1 MKTKQGVHIHNL
13 VFETILGILE
23 FERLKPQKISV
34 DLDLFYT
41 QLPSKAY
48 LDYMEIQELI
58 QKMMQEKQ
66 YLLIEDALKDLSHA
80 LKTRYSGISELYLKI
95 SKLEISP
102 NSQVGASVKICYE
115 NNLKFR
121 TSFYH

>member
-13 VFETILGILE
+13 VFEAILGILE

-48 LDYMEIQELI
+48 LDYIKIQELI
-58 QKMMQEKQ
+58 EKMMQEKQ
-66 YLLIEDALKDLSHA
+66 YLLIEDALKDLSHV
-80 LKTRYSGISELYLKI
+80 LKTHYNEISELYLKI

-102 NSQVGASVKICYE
+102 NSQVGASVKIRYE
-115 NNLKFR
+115 NNL
-121 TSFYH
+121 

>member
-1 MKTKQGVHIHNL
+1 MKTKQGVHIHNF

-41 QLPSKAY
+41 ELPNKAY
-48 LDYMEIQELI
+48 LDYMEIQEII
-58 QKMMQEKQ
+58 QNTMREKQ
-66 YLLIEDALKDLSHA
+66 YLLIEDALKDLSQI
-80 LKTRYSGISELYLKI
+80 LKMRYNEISELYLKI

-102 NSQVGASVKICYE
+102 DSQVGASVKICYE
-115 NNLKFR
+115 SNL
-121 TSFYH
+121 

>member
-1 MKTKQGVHIHNL
+1 MKTKQGVHIHNF

-48 LDYMEIQELI
+48 LDYMEIQEII
-58 QKMMQEKQ
+58 QNTIQEKQ
-66 YLLIEDALKDLSHA
+66 YLLIEDALKDLSQI
-80 LKTRYSGISELYLKI
+80 LKMRYKEISELFLKI

-102 NSQVGASVKICYE
+102 NSQVGASVKIYYE
-115 NNLKFR
+115 NDL
-121 TSFYH
+121 

>member
-1 MKTKQGVHIHNL
+1 MKTKQAVHIHNL

-41 QLPSKAY
+41 QLPNKAY
-48 LDYMEIQELI
+48 LDYMEIQEII
-58 QKMMQEKQ
+58 QNTMREKQ
-66 YLLIEDALKDLSHA
+66 YLLIEDALKDLSQI
-80 LKTRYSGISELYLKI
+80 LKMRYNEISELYLKI

-102 NSQVGASVKICYE
+102 NSQVGASVKIYYE
-115 NNLKFR
+115 TNL
-121 TSFYH
+121 

>member
-1 MKTKQGVHIHNL
+1 MKTKQGVHIHNF

-34 DLDLFYT
+34 NVDLFYT
-41 QLPSKAY
+41 ELPNKAY

-58 QKMMQEKQ
+58 QKMMREKQ
-66 YLLIEDALKDLSHA
+66 YLLIEDALKDLSHV
-80 LKTRYSGISELYLKI
+80 LKTRYSEISELYLKI

-102 NSQVGASVKICYE
+102 NSQVGASVKIYYE
-115 NNLKFR
+115 NDL
-121 TSFYH
+121 

>member
-1 MKTKQGVHIHNL
+1 MKAKQGVHIHNF

-41 QLPSKAY
+41 QLPNKAY
-48 LDYMEIQELI
+48 LDYMEIQEII
-58 QKMMQEKQ
+58 QNTMREKQ
-66 YLLIEDALKDLSHA
+66 YLLIEDALKDLSQI
-80 LKTRYSGISELYLKI
+80 LKTRYKEITELFLKI

-102 NSQVGASVKICYE
+102 NSQVGASVKIYYE
-115 NNLKFR
+115 NDL
-121 TSFYH
+121 

>member
-1 MKTKQGVHIHNL
+1 MKTKQAVHIHHL

-58 QKMMQEKQ
+58 QNTMREKQ
-66 YLLIEDALKDLSHA
+66 YFLIEDALKDLSQI
-80 LKTRYSGISELYLKI
+80 LKTRYKEITELFLKI

-102 NSQVGASVKICYE
+102 NSQVGASVKIYYE
-115 NNLKFR
+115 NDL
-121 TSFYH
+121 

>member
-34 DLDLFYT
+34 NLDLFYT
-41 QLPSKAY
+41 QLPNKAY

-66 YLLIEDALKDLSHA
+66 YLLIEDALKDLSHV
-80 LKTRYSGISELYLKI
+80 LKTRYSEISELFLKI

-102 NSQVGASVKICYE
+102 NSQVGASVKIYYE
-115 NNLKFR
+115 NDL
-121 TSFYH
+121 

>member
-41 QLPSKAY
+41 QLPNKAY
-48 LDYMEIQELI
+48 LDYMEIQEII
-58 QKMMQEKQ
+58 QNTMREKQ

-80 LKTRYSGISELYLKI
+80 LKTRYSAISELYLKI

-102 NSQVGASVKICYE
+102 NSQVGASVKIRYE
-115 NNLKFR
+115 SNL
-121 TSFYH
+121 

>member
-34 DLDLFYT
+34 NLDLFYT
-41 QLPSKAY
+41 ELPNKAY

-58 QKMMQEKQ
+58 QKMMQENQ
-66 YLLIEDALKDLSHA
+66 YLLIEDALKELSHA
-80 LKTRYSGISELYLKI
+80 LKTRYSEISELYLKI

-115 NNLKFR
+115 NDL
-121 TSFYH
+121 

>member
-34 DLDLFYT
+34 NVDLFYT
-41 QLPSKAY
+41 ELPNKAY
-48 LDYMEIQELI
+48 LDYMEIQEII
-58 QKMMQEKQ
+58 QNTMREKR
-66 YLLIEDALKDLSHA
+66 YFLIEDALKDLSQI
-80 LKTRYSGISELYLKI
+80 LKTRYKEISELFLKI

-102 NSQVGASVKICYE
+102 NSQVGASVKFYYE
-115 NNLKFR
+115 NDL
-121 TSFYH
+121 

>member
-34 DLDLFYT
+34 NLDLFYT

-48 LDYMEIQELI
+48 LDYMEIQEII
-58 QKMMQEKQ
+58 QNTMREKQ
-66 YLLIEDALKDLSHA
+66 YLLIEDALKDLSHV
-80 LKTRYSGISELYLKI
+80 LKTRYNEISELYLKI

-102 NSQVGASVKICYE
+102 NSQVGASVKIYYE
-115 NNLKFR
+115 NDL
-121 TSFYH
+121 

>member
-34 DLDLFYT
+34 NVDLFYT
-41 QLPSKAY
+41 ELPNKAY

-58 QKMMQEKQ
+58 QKMMREKQ
-66 YLLIEDALKDLSHA
+66 YLLIEDALKDLSQI
-80 LKTRYSGISELYLKI
+80 LKTHYKEITELFLKI

-102 NSQVGASVKICYE
+102 NSQVGASVKIYYE
-115 NNLKFR
+115 NDL
-121 TSFYH
+121 

>member
-1 MKTKQGVHIHNL
+1 MKTKQGVHIHNF

-41 QLPSKAY
+41 QLPNKAY
-48 LDYMEIQELI
+48 LDYIKIQELI
-58 QKMMQEKQ
+58 QNTMREKQ

-80 LKTRYSGISELYLKI
+80 LKTRYSAISELYLKI

-102 NSQVGASVKICYE
+102 NSQVGASVKIRYE
-115 NNLKFR
+115 SNL
-121 TSFYH
+121 

>member
-1 MKTKQGVHIHNL
+1 MKTKQAVHIHNL

-41 QLPSKAY
+41 ELPNKAY
-48 LDYMEIQELI
+48 LDYMEIQEII

-66 YLLIEDALKDLSHA
+66 YLLIEDALKDLSHV
-80 LKTRYSGISELYLKI
+80 LKTHYSEISELYLKI

-115 NNLKFR
+115 NDL
-121 TSFYH
+121 

>member
-1 MKTKQGVHIHNL
+1 MKTQQGVHIHNL
-13 VFETILGILE
+13 VFEAILGILK

-34 DLDLFYT
+34 NLDLFYT
-41 QLPSKAY
+41 QLPNKAY
-48 LDYMEIQELI
+48 LDYIKIQELI
-58 QKMMQEKQ
+58 QKMMQENQ

-115 NNLKFR
+115 NDL
-121 TSFYH
+121 

>member
-34 DLDLFYT
+34 NLDLFYT
-41 QLPSKAY
+41 ELPNKAY
-48 LDYMEIQELI
+48 LDYMEIQEII
-58 QKMMQEKQ
+58 QNTMQEKQ
-66 YLLIEDALKDLSHA
+66 YLLIEDALKDLSHV
-80 LKTRYSGISELYLKI
+80 LKTHYKEITELYLKI

-102 NSQVGASVKICYE
+102 NSQVGASVKIRYE
-115 NNLKFR
+115 SNL
-121 TSFYH
+121 

>member
-1 MKTKQGVHIHNL
+1 MKIKQGVHVHNL
-13 VFETILGILE
+13 VFEAILGILE

-34 DLDLFYT
+34 NLDLFYT
-41 QLPSKAY
+41 QLPNKTY

-66 YLLIEDALKDLSHA
+66 YLLIEDALKDLSHV
-80 LKTRYSGISELYLKI
+80 LKTRYKEITELYLKI

-102 NSQVGASVKICYE
+102 NSQVGASVKIYYE
-115 NNLKFR
+115 TDL
-121 TSFYH
+121 

>member
-1 MKTKQGVHIHNL
+1 MKTKQGIHIHNL

-34 DLDLFYT
+34 NVDLFYT
-41 QLPSKAY
+41 ELPNKAY
-48 LDYMEIQELI
+48 LDYMEIQEII
-58 QKMMQEKQ
+58 QNTMREKQ
-66 YLLIEDALKDLSHA
+66 YLLIEDALKDLSQI
-80 LKTRYSGISELYLKI
+80 LKTRYKEITELYLKI

-115 NNLKFR
+115 NDL
-121 TSFYH
+121 

>member
-41 QLPSKAY
+41 ELPNKAY
-48 LDYMEIQELI
+48 LDYMEIQEII
-58 QKMMQEKQ
+58 QNTMREKQ
-66 YLLIEDALKDLSHA
+66 YFLIEDALKDLSQI
-80 LKTRYSGISELYLKI
+80 LKTRYNEISELFLKI

-102 NSQVGASVKICYE
+102 NSQVGASVKIYYE
-115 NNLKFR
+115 NDL
-121 TSFYH
+121 

>member
-1 MKTKQGVHIHNL
+1 MKTQQGVHIHNL
-13 VFETILGILE
+13 VFEAILGILE

-34 DLDLFYT
+34 NLDLFYT
-41 QLPSKAY
+41 QLPNKAY
-48 LDYMEIQELI
+48 LDYIKIQELI
-58 QKMMQEKQ
+58 QKMMQENQ

-80 LKTRYSGISELYLKI
+80 LKTCYNEISELHLKI

-115 NNLKFR
+115 NDL
-121 TSFYH
+121 

>member
-34 DLDLFYT
+34 NLDLFYT
-41 QLPSKAY
+41 ELPNKAY
-48 LDYMEIQELI
+48 LDYMEIQEII
-58 QKMMQEKQ
+58 QNTMREKQ
-66 YLLIEDALKDLSHA
+66 YLLIEDALKDLSHV
-80 LKTRYSGISELYLKI
+80 LKTRYSEISELYLKI

-102 NSQVGASVKICYE
+102 NSQVGASVKIYYE
-115 NNLKFR
+115 NDL
-121 TSFYH
+121 

>member
-1 MKTKQGVHIHNL
+1 MKTQQGVHIHNF
-13 VFETILGILE
+13 VFETILGILG

-41 QLPSKAY
+41 QLPNKAY

-66 YLLIEDALKDLSHA
+66 YLLIEDALKDLSHV

-102 NSQVGASVKICYE
+102 NSQVGASVKIRYE
-115 NNLKFR
+115 SNL
-121 TSFYH
+121 

>member
-48 LDYMEIQELI
+48 LDYMEIQEII
-58 QKMMQEKQ
+58 QNTIQEKQ
-66 YLLIEDALKDLSHA
+66 YLLIEDALKDLSQI
-80 LKTRYSGISELYLKI
+80 LKMHYKEISELFLKI

-102 NSQVGASVKICYE
+102 NSQVGASVKIYYE
-115 NNLKFR
+115 NDL
-121 TSFYH
+121 

>member
-1 MKTKQGVHIHNL
+1 MKTKQGVHVHNL

-34 DLDLFYT
+34 NLDLFYT
-41 QLPSKAY
+41 ELPNKAY

-58 QKMMQEKQ
+58 QNTMREKQ
-66 YLLIEDALKDLSHA
+66 YLLIEDALKDLSHV
-80 LKTRYSGISELYLKI
+80 LKTRYKEITELYLKI

-102 NSQVGASVKICYE
+102 NSQVGASVKIYYE
-115 NNLKFR
+115 NDL
-121 TSFYH
+121 

>member
-1 MKTKQGVHIHNL
+1 MKTQQGVHIYNL

-34 DLDLFYT
+34 NLDLFYT
-41 QLPSKAY
+41 QLPNKAY
-48 LDYMEIQELI
+48 LDYIEIQELI

-66 YLLIEDALKDLSHA
+66 YLLIEDALKDLSHV
-80 LKTRYSGISELYLKI
+80 LKMHYNEISELYLKI

-115 NNLKFR
+115 NDL
-121 TSFYH
+121 

>member
-34 DLDLFYT
+34 NLDLFYT
-41 QLPSKAY
+41 QLPNRTY

-58 QKMMQEKQ
+58 EKMMQENQ

-102 NSQVGASVKICYE
+102 NSQVGASVKIRYE
-115 NNLKFR
+115 SNL
-121 TSFYH
+121 

>member
-1 MKTKQGVHIHNL
+1 MKAKQGVHIHNF

-34 DLDLFYT
+34 NLDLFYT
-41 QLPSKAY
+41 QLPNKAY
-48 LDYMEIQELI
+48 LDYMEIQEII
-58 QKMMQEKQ
+58 QNTMREKQ
-66 YLLIEDALKDLSHA
+66 YLLIEDALKDLSQI
-80 LKTRYSGISELYLKI
+80 LKTRYKEITELFLKI

-115 NNLKFR
+115 NDL
-121 TSFYH
+121 

>member
-1 MKTKQGVHIHNL
+1 MKTKQGVHIHNF

-41 QLPSKAY
+41 QLPNKAY

-66 YLLIEDALKDLSHA
+66 YLLIEDALKDLSHV
-80 LKTRYSGISELYLKI
+80 LKTHYSEISELYLKI

-115 NNLKFR
+115 TDL
-121 TSFYH
+121 